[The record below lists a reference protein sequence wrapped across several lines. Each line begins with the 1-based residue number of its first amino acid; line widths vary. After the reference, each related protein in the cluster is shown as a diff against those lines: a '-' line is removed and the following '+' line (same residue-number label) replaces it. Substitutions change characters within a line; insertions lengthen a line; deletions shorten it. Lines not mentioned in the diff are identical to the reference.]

1 MQNWQ
6 ENTCTKITFLIK
18 LQAFIKKVTSEQVYS
33 CEFWEICKDTFLKAV
48 SGGYFWLESYLT
60 GLLNHCNDVAR
71 QKNGKWLISEKY
83 VIVNVMKPN
92 IIYIGKLKS
101 IGFGILWKKTKLTS
115 LLIYVPSVP
124 LCITCLQVFAPSSLR
139 AFRLNIY
146 LKPKCKFKFII
157 CFFRNWLFQWI
168 CVYYCYI
175 RHYYHYYQ
183 FISIWVKNSTK
194 WKRSNM
200 AN

>member
-83 VIVNVMKPN
+83 VIVNVMKPD

-101 IGFGILWKKTKLTS
+101 NRVWHPVKKDK
-115 LLIYVPSVP
+115 VNE
-124 LCITCLQVFAPSSLR
+124 FANLR
-139 AFRLNIY
+139 AFRA
-146 LKPKCKFKFII
+146 F
-157 CFFRNWLFQWI
+157 
-168 CVYYCYI
+168 V
-175 RHYYHYYQ
+175 HYVPSGLRA
-183 FISIWVKNSTK
+183 FEPSSLPP
-194 WKRSNM
+194 
-200 AN
+200 

>member
-1 MQNWQ
+1 MFCKKGVLKNLQNWQ

-83 VIVNVMKPN
+83 VIVNVMKPD

-101 IGFGILWKKTKLTS
+101 NRVWH
-115 LLIYVPSVP
+115 PE
-124 LCITCLQVFAPSSLR
+124 VFAPSSLR

-146 LKPKCKFKFII
+146 LNPKCKFKFII